1 MRSRVC
7 SLWVFVGIMELEN
20 HVSVSIKLIM
30 SGVITVGDYELL
42 EKQKE
47 GYIKTEGMKHREW
60 FDEFKARNQNT
71 NEVLLMARVKNGL
84 DVKGIESR
92 FPQLKECSDEHLVR
106 YIDVVK
112 KDDELWVV
120 IPSRVDR
127 IDCDGEL

>member
-1 MRSRVC
+1 MC
-7 SLWVFVGIMELEN
+7 SIWVFVGIMELEN

-47 GYIKTEGMKHREW
+47 GYIKTEGMKYREW
-60 FDEFKARNQNT
+60 FDEYKARKRNT
-71 NEVLLMARVKNGL
+71 NEIVLMARVKNGL
-84 DVKGIESR
+84 DGKGIELR

-106 YIDVVK
+106 YIDAVK

-127 IDCDGEL
+127 IDCNGVW